1 MLDLPY
7 CLESFWEIG
16 RQAKKIALTSYLI
29 TKAIAMDEF
38 QVDRMRQI
46 LETKGAIWE
55 EKKMMGGLCFMVD
68 DKMCFG
74 TYKGGLMARVEP
86 TEIAVLTERVGAT
99 QMIHGGRPMTGYVF
113 VEPEGLDAEA
123 DLAFWI
129 EKCLAFNPKAKSSK
143 KKKKR

>member
-1 MLDLPY
+1 
-7 CLESFWEIG
+7 
-16 RQAKKIALTSYLI
+16 
-29 TKAIAMDEF
+29 MDEF
-38 QVDRMRQI
+38 QIDRMRHI

-86 TEIAVLTERVGAT
+86 TEIAVLTERLGAT

-113 VEPEGLDAEA
+113 VEAEGLDAED

-143 KKKKR
+143 KKKKKKTWFFDPEIE